1 MRLIE
6 GKING
11 KKIVSGRCNGVH
23 VFNTKYQ
30 TFVNFTVERYKY
42 SKEPFAFNKGSL
54 MVIYLELTES
64 FDRNANNNFIVIG
77 NGEHKSTVK
86 MTDAEHY
93 KTDTGT
99 IIYTEYVDIMNSSS
113 SEISLTDGAVI
124 PISITFT
131 NSKGQIETY
140 NNYNGK
146 YAQPVYDNT
155 APTIIL
161 NGGTE
166 IHVNLD
172 KNYSDEGI
180 TVDDNYLPEH
190 ATINKSITWYSL
202 TGKSKTVN
210 NVDTAVEGRYNINY
224 TVYDTANNKT
234 SATQLVY
241 IDNPVELAVKISYD
255 TSVVKQTK
263 AIITANKVIKLPA
276 GWTYVDESEKSVYK
290 IYTQTTSE
298 NVSVYD
304 LKGNLRSVSIKA
316 SIKTAPVY
324 KSLGIIKNKDVGDTS
339 STAYAKDGDN
349 VRIQLSFAELLAV
362 EPIVTVNGKMYTAT
376 YRNASSNPTD
386 NDYYYMA
393 DFNITSD
400 MPEGEIMFTIGEYA
414 DNLGNIGETLNN
426 SNINISSCSSVTID
440 RTAPTATFTY
450 SNDNGLTLTNKDVTV
465 TLNASEDIQ
474 ELDSWTKVSET
485 VFTKVFSEN
494 IKGSLTIFDLAGN
507 STEVPYEVKKI
518 DKIPPVID
526 LSNLSNTFER
536 GVDVYTYPE
545 NVVITDNSDGEMS
558 ASSVNIQWYKANAD
572 GSKGDAVAS
581 FAWGTTLSDRDLGNY
596 YIYYWIRDKAGNT
609 GEAHRIFTLQ
619 DTIAPTV
626 ISETRDKIENTVVV
640 TLEISEK
647 IQIPDGW
654 TKGDSDMV
662 ITKTFAENFD
672 GTVSLI
678 DLAGNVTNYQ
688 LKVEISSG
696 NVPANVVK
704 VEYNIVGKDE
714 TKTYYVNKT
723 ASAGSIFISILLDKQ
738 LANIPTFTISDIEN
752 HSFDLSGA
760 FAGEKNNG
768 YYYTATQTISSLS
781 SFVDGEITFKI
792 SDIVDADGNAIGNIS
807 EATNGSKIILDTVA
821 PEVTFTYSNN
831 NGLALTSGDVT
842 VTVTANE
849 QIQDITG
856 WDRKTNN
863 SLTKVFTKNTKGSLT
878 VFDMAGNSTKASYE
892 VKRIDKTPPDIT
904 IKTGSSETV
913 GDATNGYSKIS
924 FKIHDSSGMVSW
936 QINDGVITKLNNASW
951 SDINYLVVGQKGVI
965 VGNNVLKVTDK
976 IGNVGTKTFKM
987 ING

>member
-11 KKIVSGRCNGVH
+11 KKIVSGRCNGVY

-30 TFVNFTVERYKY
+30 TFVNFTVKRYKY

-64 FDRNANNNFIVIG
+64 FDRNASNNFIVIG
-77 NGEHKSTVK
+77 NGEYKSTVG

-99 IIYTEYVDIMNSSS
+99 IVYLEYVSIMDESS
-113 SEISLTDGAVI
+113 SETSLTDGAVI

-155 APTIIL
+155 APIIAL

-172 KNYSDEGI
+172 KNYVDEGI
-180 TVDDNYLPEH
+180 TVDDNYLPEY

-210 NVDTAVEGRYNINY
+210 SIDTAVEGRYNINY

-234 SATQLVY
+234 SVTQLIYV
-241 IDNPVELAVKISYD
+241 DNPVELAVKISYD
-255 TSVVKQTK
+255 TSVAKQTK
-263 AIITANKVIKLPA
+263 AIITANKVIKLPT
-276 GWTYVDESEKSVYK
+276 GWTYVDENEKSIYK

-298 NVSVYD
+298 NVNVYD
-304 LKGNLRSVSIKA
+304 LKGNLRSVAVEA

-324 KSLGIIKNKDVGDTS
+324 KSLGIIKNKDVEDTS
-339 STAYAKDGDN
+339 SVAYAKDGDN

-376 YRNASSNPTD
+376 YRSASSNPTN

-440 RTAPTATFTY
+440 RTSPTATFTY

-465 TLNASEDIQ
+465 TLNTSEDIQ
-474 ELDSWTKVSET
+474 DIDGWTRVSET
-485 VFTKVFSEN
+485 VLTKVFSEN

-507 STEVPYEVKKI
+507 SAEVLYEVKKI
-518 DKIPPVID
+518 DKMPPVID

-536 GVDVYTYPE
+536 GVDVYAYPE
-545 NVVITDNSDGEMS
+545 NVVVTDNLDGKMS

-581 FAWGTTLSDRDLGNY
+581 FAWGTTLSDRVLGNY
-596 YIYYWIRDKAGNT
+596 YIYYWI
-609 GEAHRIFTLQ
+609 
-619 DTIAPTV
+619 
-626 ISETRDKIENTVVV
+626 
-640 TLEISEK
+640 
-647 IQIPDGW
+647 
-654 TKGDSDMV
+654 
-662 ITKTFAENFD
+662 
-672 GTVSLI
+672 
-678 DLAGNVTNYQ
+678 
-688 LKVEISSG
+688 
-696 NVPANVVK
+696 
-704 VEYNIVGKDE
+704 
-714 TKTYYVNKT
+714 
-723 ASAGSIFISILLDKQ
+723 
-738 LANIPTFTISDIEN
+738 
-752 HSFDLSGA
+752 
-760 FAGEKNNG
+760 
-768 YYYTATQTISSLS
+768 
-781 SFVDGEITFKI
+781 
-792 SDIVDADGNAIGNIS
+792 
-807 EATNGSKIILDTVA
+807 
-821 PEVTFTYSNN
+821 
-831 NGLALTSGDVT
+831 
-842 VTVTANE
+842 
-849 QIQDITG
+849 
-856 WDRKTNN
+856 
-863 SLTKVFTKNTKGSLT
+863 
-878 VFDMAGNSTKASYE
+878 
-892 VKRIDKTPPDIT
+892 
-904 IKTGSSETV
+904 
-913 GDATNGYSKIS
+913 
-924 FKIHDSSGMVSW
+924 
-936 QINDGVITKLNNASW
+936 
-951 SDINYLVVGQKGVI
+951 
-965 VGNNVLKVTDK
+965 
-976 IGNVGTKTFKM
+976 
-987 ING
+987 